1 MSDPWAEL
9 LREPPA
15 SVEID
20 GVGIRRGSRVRLRPR
35 TRADLV
41 DGMLQGRIGVV
52 QALEESVD
60 GVIHVA
66 VTLEDDPGRDLGEG
80 RFPGHR
86 FFFTADELEPVAT
99 IASGERAPRILVAG
113 IGNVFLGDDGY
124 GSAAAAAVSA
134 LELPTGVE
142 CRDFGIRGMDLAYA
156 MHNEY
161 DVVVMLDAAP
171 RGEAPGTL
179 SVIEVSDQA
188 DGIAAVD
195 GHAMDPLTVL
205 ALARTVGTVPPRV
218 LVVAC
223 EPSAVIDADH
233 WEDATMT
240 LSAPVQEA
248 VSRTGEIVQRLVRRL
263 IDELCAGDESSA
275 HADD

>member
-99 IASGERAPRILVAG
+99 IASSSGVKGSLTIG
-113 IGNVFLGDDGY
+113 IMRSNRTALG
-124 GSAAAAAVSA
+124 
-134 LELPTGVE
+134 
-142 CRDFGIRGMDLAYA
+142 
-156 MHNEY
+156 
-161 DVVVMLDAAP
+161 
-171 RGEAPGTL
+171 
-179 SVIEVSDQA
+179 
-188 DGIAAVD
+188 
-195 GHAMDPLTVL
+195 
-205 ALARTVGTVPPRV
+205 
-218 LVVAC
+218 
-223 EPSAVIDADH
+223 
-233 WEDATMT
+233 
-240 LSAPVQEA
+240 
-248 VSRTGEIVQRLVRRL
+248 
-263 IDELCAGDESSA
+263 
-275 HADD
+275 